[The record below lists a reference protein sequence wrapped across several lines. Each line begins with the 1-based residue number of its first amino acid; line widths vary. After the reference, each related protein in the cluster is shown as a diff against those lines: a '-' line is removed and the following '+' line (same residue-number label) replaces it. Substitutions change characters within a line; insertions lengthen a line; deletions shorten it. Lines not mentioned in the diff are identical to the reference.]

1 MPWFSRKYYRE
12 EDTPTGYRNLES
24 GYALLMHNPL
34 FQQLEGTILTKASH
48 LNEKGSIACVF
59 KKRNHPCQHKYHSFS
74 RAMVLR
80 ARTQPAASGIWAF

>member
-1 MPWFSRKYYRE
+1 MPWFSRKYYHE

-34 FQQLEGTILTKASH
+34 FQQLDGTILTKASH

-59 KKRNHPCQHKYHSFS
+59 KNGTIHVNTNIILSPEQWYY
-74 RAMVLR
+74 VL
-80 ARTQPAASGIWAF
+80 AL

>member
-34 FQQLEGTILTKASH
+34 FQQL
-48 LNEKGSIACVF
+48 
-59 KKRNHPCQHKYHSFS
+59 
-74 RAMVLR
+74 
-80 ARTQPAASGIWAF
+80 